1 MKLNYKKI
9 ILQTIIHVVLASILI
24 IIFGFPSI
32 FFGSLEYQMIWL
44 LILLVILNIF
54 KNRRR

>member
-1 MKLNYKKI
+1 MKLNYKK
-9 ILQTIIHVVLASILI
+9 IIHVVLASILI

-44 LILLVILNIF
+44 LTLLVILNIF
-54 KNRRR
+54 KNMRR